1 MSELEVRA
9 VVKTLPEINFHEYEK
24 LKSEAIMISEY
35 LSQME
40 VTEDNIKEQKKILAR
55 VNKSV
60 KLLNDRRIAIKKEI
74 LEPYTVFES
83 QVKEIEKI
91 VKDADEVL
99 RNQVRE
105 IEERER
111 EEKKKK
117 LKDIWDLRITQY
129 KYAKIFEFDDW
140 ITSQHLNKT
149 YSMNKCEDDMVNFLE
164 TTEKDLEVLSSM
176 EDAADLRI
184 EYKSSLSVSD
194 AINAVN
200 SRKRIVEEQK
210 EIIQEDNQKYY
221 LSFDNKKDFEFAKM
235 VLKEKEINFKEM

>member
-24 LKSEAIMISEY
+24 LKSEAIMISDY

-117 LKDIWDLRITQY
+117 LKDIFHQQY
-129 KYAKIFEFDDW
+129 
-140 ITSQHLNKT
+140 
-149 YSMNKCEDDMVNFLE
+149 M
-164 TTEKDLEVLSSM
+164 
-176 EDAADLRI
+176 
-184 EYKSSLSVSD
+184 
-194 AINAVN
+194 
-200 SRKRIVEEQK
+200 
-210 EIIQEDNQKYY
+210 
-221 LSFDNKKDFEFAKM
+221 
-235 VLKEKEINFKEM
+235 